1 MSEKPIPPVVR
12 IGIDV
17 MEQWMY
23 KIIDGNPE
31 KLRRVAMVM
40 QEMINITKG
49 KKPSTV

>member
-1 MSEKPIPPVVR
+1 MSETPVIR

-49 KKPSTV
+49 KKPNAV